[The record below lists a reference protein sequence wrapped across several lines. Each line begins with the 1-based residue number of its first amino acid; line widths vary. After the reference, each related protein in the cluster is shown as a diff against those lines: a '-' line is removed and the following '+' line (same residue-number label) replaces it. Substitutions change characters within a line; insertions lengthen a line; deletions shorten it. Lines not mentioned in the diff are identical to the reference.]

1 MVVTKHFA
9 VHGNKYRKSLIKY
22 ILNPAKTDQLKLV
35 SDFGMSNY
43 LDFPNY
49 EEIVEMYQ
57 ANFVNNDRL
66 YDSRNDR
73 QQIKQNKIHAH
84 HLIQSFSPED
94 NLTPEEINRI
104 GYETIKELTGG
115 NFRFIVTTHTDRLHV
130 HNHILINS
138 VDLNSHKKLKW
149 DYAQERN
156 LRMIS
161 DRLSKEA
168 GAKIITPNRYSHEKF
183 VTYRKSNHKFEL
195 KQRLYFLMENS
206 KDFDDFLSKAEALNV
221 QIDFSRKYARFL
233 MTDMPMKRVIRGKQL
248 DKRQP
253 YTEEYF
259 REHFAKR
266 AIEQCLDFL
275 LPRVRD
281 LSQLLEFARE
291 LNLAMSLKQKNV
303 AFTLTKN
310 SQSIT
315 VNNQKVSSKNLYD
328 VQFFET
334 YFEKRGE
341 VPDIDQSQL
350 ISDFEGYCEEQ
361 DKEKLAYED
370 LQEAYQAFKEKRDQ
384 VQEFDV
390 VLADHQIDK
399 LVKDGLF
406 IRMNYGVKKD
416 GLVFIPN
423 RHLDIKETESGKHYH
438 AFIRETAQFFIYNKE
453 ASELNRYMRGRELI
467 RQLTNDSQTISKRKR
482 PTIDTLKK
490 KIEEIN
496 LLIELGTENKS
507 YQDIKDEIIN
517 RFDIGALIESPAI
530 YLNLSAFDNL
540 KTRALLHDIPDERIY
555 EVLQLVGLSDTGK
568 KKAGHFSLGMK
579 QRLGLGMAII
589 TNPDLLI
596 LDEPTNG
603 LDPDGIKELL
613 NLIRDLKKSGMT
625 VLLSSHQLSEV
636 SKIADQIVI
645 LNQGKIFYDDINKN

>member
-281 LSQLLEFARE
+281 LSQFLEFARE

-384 VQEFDV
+384 VQEFEV

-507 YQDIKDEIIN
+507 YQDIKDEIIK
-517 RFDIGALIESPAI
+517 DIAQLDLTITEI
-530 YLNLSAFDNL
+530 QEHIDHLNKVA
-540 KTRALLHDIPDERIY
+540 
-555 EVLQLVGLSDTGK
+555 EV
-568 KKAGHFSLGMK
+568 
-579 QRLGLGMAII
+579 
-589 TNPDLLI
+589 
-596 LDEPTNG
+596 
-603 LDPDGIKELL
+603 LL
-613 NLIRDLKKSGMT
+613 NLDNNDIENRRLAKYDYAKMNLTAAIKLEQVEKEIEIYQIKLDKSIDDYEYLIRRLEKFVK
-625 VLLSSHQLSEV
+625 
-636 SKIADQIVI
+636 I
-645 LNQGKIFYDDINKN
+645 LNEIDSSKDELKFEHSEKNVKE

>member
-399 LVKDGLF
+399 FVKDGLF

-507 YQDIKDEIIN
+507 YQDIKDEIIK
-517 RFDIGALIESPAI
+517 DIAQLDLTITEI
-530 YLNLSAFDNL
+530 QEHIDHLNKVA
-540 KTRALLHDIPDERIY
+540 
-555 EVLQLVGLSDTGK
+555 EV
-568 KKAGHFSLGMK
+568 
-579 QRLGLGMAII
+579 
-589 TNPDLLI
+589 
-596 LDEPTNG
+596 
-603 LDPDGIKELL
+603 LL
-613 NLIRDLKKSGMT
+613 NLDNNDIENRRLAKYDYAKMNLTAAIKLEQVEKEIEIYQIKLDKSIDDYEYLIRRLEKFVK
-625 VLLSSHQLSEV
+625 
-636 SKIADQIVI
+636 I
-645 LNQGKIFYDDINKN
+645 LNEIDSSKDELKFEHSEKNVKE

>member
-104 GYETIKELTGG
+104 GYETIKELTSG

-384 VQEFDV
+384 VQEFEV

-507 YQDIKDEIIN
+507 YQDIKDEIIK
-517 RFDIGALIESPAI
+517 DIAQLDLTITEI
-530 YLNLSAFDNL
+530 QEHIDHLNKVA
-540 KTRALLHDIPDERIY
+540 
-555 EVLQLVGLSDTGK
+555 EV
-568 KKAGHFSLGMK
+568 
-579 QRLGLGMAII
+579 
-589 TNPDLLI
+589 
-596 LDEPTNG
+596 
-603 LDPDGIKELL
+603 LL
-613 NLIRDLKKSGMT
+613 NLDNNDIENRRLAKYDYAKMNLTAAIKLEQVEKEIEIYQIKLDKSIDDYEYLIRRLEKFVK
-625 VLLSSHQLSEV
+625 
-636 SKIADQIVI
+636 I
-645 LNQGKIFYDDINKN
+645 LNEIDSSKDELKFEHSEKNVKE

>member
-104 GYETIKELTGG
+104 GYETIKELTSG

-370 LQEAYQAFKEKRDQ
+370 LQEAYQAFKEKRDH
-384 VQEFDV
+384 VQEFEV
-390 VLADHQIDK
+390 VLVDHQIDK

-507 YQDIKDEIIN
+507 YQDIKDEIIK
-517 RFDIGALIESPAI
+517 DIAQLDLTITEI
-530 YLNLSAFDNL
+530 QEHIDHLNKVA
-540 KTRALLHDIPDERIY
+540 
-555 EVLQLVGLSDTGK
+555 EV
-568 KKAGHFSLGMK
+568 
-579 QRLGLGMAII
+579 
-589 TNPDLLI
+589 
-596 LDEPTNG
+596 
-603 LDPDGIKELL
+603 LL
-613 NLIRDLKKSGMT
+613 NLDNNDIENRRLAKYDYAKMNLTAAIKLEQVEKEIEIYQIKLDKSIDDYEYLIRRLEKFVK
-625 VLLSSHQLSEV
+625 
-636 SKIADQIVI
+636 I
-645 LNQGKIFYDDINKN
+645 LNEIDSSKDELKFEHSEKNVKE

>member
-104 GYETIKELTGG
+104 GYETIKELTSG

-384 VQEFDV
+384 VQEFEV

-507 YQDIKDEIIN
+507 YQDIKDEIIK
-517 RFDIGALIESPAI
+517 DIAQLDLTITEI
-530 YLNLSAFDNL
+530 QEHIDHLNKVA
-540 KTRALLHDIPDERIY
+540 
-555 EVLQLVGLSDTGK
+555 EV
-568 KKAGHFSLGMK
+568 
-579 QRLGLGMAII
+579 
-589 TNPDLLI
+589 
-596 LDEPTNG
+596 
-603 LDPDGIKELL
+603 LL
-613 NLIRDLKKSGMT
+613 NLDNNDIENRRLAKYDYAKMNLTAAIKLEQVEKEIEIYQIKLDKSIDDYEYLIRKLEKFVK
-625 VLLSSHQLSEV
+625 
-636 SKIADQIVI
+636 I
-645 LNQGKIFYDDINKN
+645 LNEIDSSKDELKFEHSEKNVKE

>member
-104 GYETIKELTGG
+104 GYETIKELTSG

-233 MTDMPMKRVIRGKQL
+233 MTDMPMKRVTRGKQL

-384 VQEFDV
+384 VQEFEV

-507 YQDIKDEIIN
+507 YQDIKDEIIK
-517 RFDIGALIESPAI
+517 DIAQLDLTITEI
-530 YLNLSAFDNL
+530 QEHIDHLNKVA
-540 KTRALLHDIPDERIY
+540 
-555 EVLQLVGLSDTGK
+555 EV
-568 KKAGHFSLGMK
+568 
-579 QRLGLGMAII
+579 
-589 TNPDLLI
+589 
-596 LDEPTNG
+596 
-603 LDPDGIKELL
+603 LL
-613 NLIRDLKKSGMT
+613 NLDNNDIENRRLAKYDYAKMNLTAAIKLEQVEKEIEIYQIKLDKSIDDYEYLIRRLEKFVK
-625 VLLSSHQLSEV
+625 
-636 SKIADQIVI
+636 I
-645 LNQGKIFYDDINKN
+645 LNEIDSSKDELKFEHSEKNVKE

>member
-9 VHGNKYRKSLIKY
+9 MHSNKYRKSLIKY
-22 ILNPAKTDQLKLV
+22 ILNPDKTDQLKLV

-43 LDFPNY
+43 LDFSNY
-49 EEIVEMYQ
+49 EEMVEMYQ

-66 YDSRNDR
+66 YNSRNDR
-73 QQIKQNKIHAH
+73 QQVKQTKIYAH

-115 NFRFIVTTHTDRLHV
+115 NFRFIVTTHTDKGHV

-138 VDLNSHKKLKW
+138 IDLNSHKKLKW

-156 LRMIS
+156 LRLIS
-161 DRLSKEA
+161 DRLAKEA

-221 QIDFSRKYARFL
+221 QIDFSRKHARFL
-233 MTDMPMKRVIRGKQL
+233 MTDMSMKRVIRGKQL

-259 REHFAKR
+259 REQFAKR
-266 AIEQCLDFL
+266 EVEQRLEFL
-275 LPRVRD
+275 LPRVRN
-281 LSQLLEFARE
+281 LSQLLEFTQE
-291 LNLAMSLKQKNV
+291 LNLTISLKQKRV
-303 AFTLTKN
+303 TFTLTDD
-310 SQSIT
+310 SYSIT
-315 VNNQKVSSKNLYD
+315 VNNQKLSSKNLYD

-334 YFEKRGE
+334 YFEKCRE
-341 VPDIDQSQL
+341 VPAIDQSQL

-361 DKEKLAYED
+361 DKDKLAYED
-370 LQEAYQAFKEKRDQ
+370 LQEAYQSFKEKRDQ
-384 VQEFDV
+384 VQEFEV

-438 AFIRETAQFFIYNKE
+438 VFIRETAYFFIYNKE
-453 ASELNRYMRGRELI
+453 TSYLNRYMRGRDLI
-467 RQLTNDSQTISKRKR
+467 RQLTNDSKSIPKRR
-482 PTIDTLKK
+482 HPTIDTLKK

-496 LLIELGTENKS
+496 LLIEIDTENKS
-507 YQDIKDEIIN
+507 YQEVKDDIVKDIAQLDLTITELQDHI
-517 RFDIGALIESPAI
+517 AH
-530 YLNLSAFDNL
+530 LNKVA
-540 KTRALLHDIPDERIY
+540 
-555 EVLQLVGLSDTGK
+555 EV
-568 KKAGHFSLGMK
+568 
-579 QRLGLGMAII
+579 
-589 TNPDLLI
+589 
-596 LDEPTNG
+596 
-603 LDPDGIKELL
+603 LL
-613 NLIRDLKKSGMT
+613 NLNNSDIENRRLARYDYAKMNLTAAVKLEEVEKEIETYQKQLVKSIDDYEYS
-625 VLLSSHQLSEV
+625 VRRLEKFV
-636 SKIADQIVI
+636 NI
-645 LNQGKIFYDDINKN
+645 LNDAGSSIERSKFEFDE

>member
-104 GYETIKELTGG
+104 GYETIKELTSG

-384 VQEFDV
+384 VQEFEV

-507 YQDIKDEIIN
+507 YQDIKDEIIK
-517 RFDIGALIESPAI
+517 DIAQLDLTITEI
-530 YLNLSAFDNL
+530 QEHIDHLNKVA
-540 KTRALLHDIPDERIY
+540 
-555 EVLQLVGLSDTGK
+555 EV
-568 KKAGHFSLGMK
+568 
-579 QRLGLGMAII
+579 
-589 TNPDLLI
+589 
-596 LDEPTNG
+596 
-603 LDPDGIKELL
+603 LL
-613 NLIRDLKKSGMT
+613 NLDNNDIENRRLAKYDYAKMNLTAAIKLEQVEKEIEIYQIKLDKSIDDYEYLIRRLEKFVK
-625 VLLSSHQLSEV
+625 
-636 SKIADQIVI
+636 I
-645 LNQGKIFYDDINKN
+645 LNEIDSSKDELKFEHSEKM

>member
-57 ANFVNNDRL
+57 ANLVNNDRL

-73 QQIKQNKIHAH
+73 QQIKQSKIHAH

-115 NFRFIVTTHTDRLHV
+115 NLRFIVTTHTDRSHV

-206 KDFDDFLSKAEALNV
+206 KDLDDFLSKAEALNV

-266 AIEQCLDFL
+266 AIEQYLDFL

-370 LQEAYQAFKEKRDQ
+370 LQEAYQAFKKKRDQ
-384 VQEFDV
+384 AQEFEV

-467 RQLTNDSQTISKRKR
+467 RQLTNDSQAISKRKR

-507 YQDIKDEIIN
+507 YQDIKDEIIK
-517 RFDIGALIESPAI
+517 DIAQLDLTITEI
-530 YLNLSAFDNL
+530 QEHIDHLNKVA
-540 KTRALLHDIPDERIY
+540 
-555 EVLQLVGLSDTGK
+555 EV
-568 KKAGHFSLGMK
+568 
-579 QRLGLGMAII
+579 
-589 TNPDLLI
+589 
-596 LDEPTNG
+596 
-603 LDPDGIKELL
+603 LL
-613 NLIRDLKKSGMT
+613 NLDNNDIENRRLAKYDYAKMNLTAAIKLEQVEKEIEIYQIKLDKSIDDYEYLIRRLEKFVK
-625 VLLSSHQLSEV
+625 
-636 SKIADQIVI
+636 I
-645 LNQGKIFYDDINKN
+645 LNEIDSSKDELKFEHSEKM